1 VSRRDP
7 QPRSLA
13 VSTTASH
20 DAERSLDSNGAPA
33 TMVVIAARE
42 QCEQSRLENPCGN
55 HAPRLEMTGT
65 YGHDLGRDQAVDDEH
80 GERRD
85 EPPG

>member
-1 VSRRDP
+1 
-7 QPRSLA
+7 
-13 VSTTASH
+13 
-20 DAERSLDSNGAPA
+20 
-33 TMVVIAARE
+33 
-42 QCEQSRLENPCGN
+42 
-55 HAPRLEMTGT
+55 MTGT